1 MSCQKFES
9 VISDLAR
16 QQIMETSVRAEALA
30 HCAQC
35 SACAARLEEQRALTN
50 ALRGLAQKM
59 ESVEM
64 PPGLPEILTV
74 SLRTRSAIVPHTVRD
89 YHLRYWLTAVA
100 AALLVSFAIGA
111 AVLRQRSTP
120 SGNPAPQVTQTVRG
134 DEPAAPAI
142 KDPVPAPAPETKK
155 SQRRRQN
162 SESKPVRPSDREAIA
177 LSGTKNST
185 TADSNTEI
193 ATEFLPLGYGNALNL
208 QDGGQIVR
216 VEMPRSTLVNFGLPV
231 NLYRA
236 TERVKADLLVGVDGS
251 ARAIRF
257 VQ

>member
-1 MSCQKFES
+1 
-9 VISDLAR
+9 
-16 QQIMETSVRAEALA
+16 
-30 HCAQC
+30 
-35 SACAARLEEQRALTN
+35 
-50 ALRGLAQKM
+50 M

-64 PPGLPEILTV
+64 PQRLPEILTG
-74 SLRTRSAIVPHTVRD
+74 SLRTRPAIVPPTVRD

-111 AVLRQRSTP
+111 AVLRQQRSTP
-120 SGNPAPQVTQTVRG
+120 SSNPAPQLTQTVRG
-134 DEPAAPAI
+134 DDQAAPAI
-142 KDPVPAPAPETKK
+142 KNPTPAPAPEKKK

-162 SESKPVRPSDREAIA
+162 SESKPMRPSDREAIA
-177 LSGTKNST
+177 SSATKNST

-193 ATEFLPLGYGNALNL
+193 ATEFLPLGYGNTLNL

-216 VEMPRSTLVNFGLPV
+216 VEMPRSTLVSFGLPV
-231 NLYRA
+231 NMNRA
-236 TERVKADLLVGVDGS
+236 SERVKADLLVGVDGS